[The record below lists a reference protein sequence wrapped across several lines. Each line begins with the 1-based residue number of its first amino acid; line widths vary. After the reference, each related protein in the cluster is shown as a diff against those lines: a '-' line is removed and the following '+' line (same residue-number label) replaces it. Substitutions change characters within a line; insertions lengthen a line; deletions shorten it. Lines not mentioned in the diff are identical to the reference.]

1 MLLPLRWRRCLL
13 PAVCLPRSGI
23 GKPSI
28 FHALVVTFLHYFSW
42 GLLTVPFIAKLSESF
57 GDRAFLVDGL
67 VFGIRGMV
75 SFLTTP
81 LLGALS
87 DFRGRKIVM
96 LLAVATTY
104 SPIPFMVIPGWSF
117 FVLVTLSGVFGNTY
131 SASLAYVA
139 DVTAPQERSR
149 AYGIMSATYGA
160 GMALSPM
167 LGNYL
172 MDSFGTT
179 TIMALSSA
187 TGFLNIL
194 FIIFAVPESLAERKK
209 SESLVLEGIST
220 AKPQDMKVLR
230 STNHQEKVK
239 FSIIEEKVH
248 NSHPKNEK
256 TKEDRS
262 SKEETAYP
270 LGEER
275 TVTTPKDIPTQRKNL
290 KVSDLLQVV
299 SQLSQDRSLLAV
311 YLISFL
317 GLWPFAGVDSCVP
330 TYLKLNMA
338 FSYGDVSLLVGVV
351 ALIGITSNLLLGS
364 IMRLLGAKWAI
375 RLGLVLMMVQLLLFG
390 FATSHWVLWLAGI
403 LASVSTIIQAAC
415 STVAS
420 LYAAPENQGAVLGVL
435 TGIESLCDGLGP
447 AVFGVLFYLFQEDS
461 KDPQEAKPP
470 IPVPFVVGALGVLV
484 ALFLTNFLK
493 KESPSDKQ
501 RLYRIFREEDVLKN
515 EEF

>member
-1 MLLPLRWRRCLL
+1 MSDVLREMLPLRWCG
-13 PAVCLPRSGI
+13 CRSRV

-28 FHALVVTFLHYFSW
+28 FHAVVVTFLHYFSW

-67 VFGIRGMV
+67 VFGIRGIV

-139 DVTAPQERSR
+139 DVTGPQERSR

-167 LGNYL
+167 LGNFL
-172 MDSFGTT
+172 MASLGTKA
-179 TIMALSSA
+179 IMALSTA
-187 TGFLNIL
+187 TGFCNIL
-194 FIIFAVPESLAERKK
+194 FIIFAVPESLVERKK
-209 SESLVLEGIST
+209 SLGLEGIST
-220 AKPQDMKVLR
+220 AKPQDKKVLR
-230 STNHQEKVK
+230 SNNHKEKVK
-239 FSIIEEKVH
+239 FSRIEEQVH
-248 NSHPKNEK
+248 NSNHKAKE

-262 SKEETAYP
+262 SEEELTLDPLKE
-270 LGEER
+270 
-275 TVTTPKDIPTQRKNL
+275 DPTLSRNL
-290 KVSDLLQVV
+290 NLSDLLRVL
-299 SQLSQDRSLLAV
+299 SQLSKDKSLLAV

-330 TYLKLNMA
+330 AYLKLNMG
-338 FSYGDVSLLVGVV
+338 FSYGEVSLLVGFV

-364 IMRLLGAKWAI
+364 LMRLLGAKWAI
-375 RLGLVLMMVQLLLFG
+375 RLGLILMMTQLLLFG
-390 FATSHWVLWLAGI
+390 FGTRHWVLWLAGI
-403 LASVSTIIQAAC
+403 LASVSTIIQAAS

-420 LYAAPENQGAVLGVL
+420 LYASPENQGAVLGVL

-461 KDPQEAKPP
+461 KDPQAKAKLP

-493 KESPSDKQ
+493 KESPAEKQ
-501 RLYRIFREEDVLKN
+501 KLYRIFNEDEEDDEVLELLTERRCN
-515 EEF
+515 F